1 MSAPLVCI
9 DFVGRRPAV
18 TLVGGVLL
26 LAGVGAAIA
35 AGLEYQQLESRRA
48 GLELKLEAVSRHG
61 ERRAA
66 QDAESATLNEE
77 AARLAY
83 QLGTP
88 WTKLLAELEAASHD
102 SDGQVALLSVEP
114 DQTKHNVHITGESRD
129 LPVALAYID
138 RLQSSSLLRYPM
150 LDSHEVRSDDPQRP
164 VRFALTAEWRELT
177 P

>member
-1 MSAPLVCI
+1 MSAPLVNI

-18 TLVGGVLL
+18 TLAGGLLL

-35 AGLEYQQLESRRA
+35 AGFEYQLLEARRA
-48 GLELKLEAVSRHG
+48 GLELKLEAASRHG
-61 ERRAA
+61 DRQTA
-66 QDAESATLNEE
+66 QEVESAALNEE
-77 AARLAY
+77 AARLAQ

-102 SDGQVALLSVEP
+102 SDGQIALLSVKP
-114 DQTKHNVHITGESRD
+114 DQAKHNVRITGESRD
-129 LPVALAYID
+129 LPVALAYVQ

-150 LDSHEVRSDDPQRP
+150 LDSHDVRSDDPQRP
-164 VRFALTAEWRELT
+164 VRFAMTAEWRELA